1 MARGGLQTG
10 RLIGAQH
17 KEALSNAV
25 QQRQLR
31 RGWAPLYKIYEQRLW
46 LLLGKLL
53 EDWASWERDDL

>member
-17 KEALSNAV
+17 KVALSNAV

-31 RGWAPLYKIYEQRLW
+31 RGWAPLYKIYEQRL
-46 LLLGKLL
+46 LLGKLL
-53 EDWASWERDDL
+53 EDRASWERDDL